1 MKKKIKQEKGDTRSV
16 GLREI
21 VPFYK
26 RWPGKATSVRSHWS
40 RILK

>member
-21 VPFYK
+21 VPFTKGGQGRPLSLGVIGAKY
-26 RWPGKATSVRSHWS
+26 
-40 RILK
+40 

>member
-26 RWPGKATSVRSHWS
+26 KVAREGHFH
-40 RILK
+40 